1 MFKTILRKF
10 MTMTSFTDDQI
21 ENAFIRIRAEFEK
34 RGNEEG
40 LEILDKCEKRWDATG
55 SLSHRQ
61 HAWLQRQ
68 LDGTWK
74 RDAEPDKIV
83 VDPEKL
89 DQLEKAIDDL
99 QRTVKAMR

>member
-1 MFKTILRKF
+1 MLNSNRKE
-10 MTMTSFTDDQI
+10 I
-21 ENAFIRIRAEFEK
+21 EDALVAIRADFEE
-34 RGNEEG
+34 RGNEG
-40 LEILDKCEKRWDATG
+40 GFEILEKCEERWAANNH
-55 SLSHRQ
+55 LSDRQ
-61 HAWLQRQ
+61 LAWLQCQ

-74 RDAEPDKIV
+74 RDAEPGKIV

>member
-1 MFKTILRKF
+1 MSHL
-10 MTMTSFTDDQI
+10 SDLQI
-21 ENAFIRIRAEFEK
+21 EDAFVTIRADFKE
-34 RGNEEG
+34 RGNEDG
-40 LEILDKCEKRWDATG
+40 LEILDGCEERWDATG

>member
-1 MFKTILRKF
+1 
-10 MTMTSFTDDQI
+10 MTHLSDDQI
-21 ENAFIRIRAEFEK
+21 ENAFVTIRADFEK
-34 RGNEEG
+34 RGNEDG

-74 RDAEPDKIV
+74 QVAAPGKIV
-83 VDPEKL
+83 ADPAKL
-89 DQLEKAIDDL
+89 DQLEKAIDGL
-99 QRTVKAMR
+99 KRAVKAIR